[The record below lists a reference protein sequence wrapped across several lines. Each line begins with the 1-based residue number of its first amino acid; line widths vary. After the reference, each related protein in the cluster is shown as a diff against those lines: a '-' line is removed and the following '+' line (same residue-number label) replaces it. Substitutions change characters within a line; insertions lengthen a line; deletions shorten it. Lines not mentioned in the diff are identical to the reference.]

1 MNSLIAESLSQGKYV
16 TIDDRIGYGISTSEK
31 HESIFFDASICK
43 EVITWKES
51 SCDVDIK
58 GDIHF
63 IIFPEG
69 YMPELSYDGVVFK
82 YHHNY
87 NNDPTTSMLVIA
99 DTENLYTSYKWYCD
113 HINDKLPSTVVRSV
127 HKWDPR
133 NEYWKNKGVYRDT
146 NLGTIVGMES
156 IFDAVMKD
164 IKIIQEKKEILDILG
179 MSPSANYLLV
189 SRPGMGKTSLIRAVC
204 TALNVGMHIIDVDAM
219 MSSNP
224 EEIFQKTTNSNKI
237 SVYLFE
243 DFDRY
248 LDTAKDEQ
256 MAGLLNA
263 LDGVETMPSSIRF
276 FTANSHISGEKME
289 AFLSRMRRN
298 ITLPSHNLDAYLR
311 SIRTVFPSL
320 NQEEQDQIA
329 HLFSVKDITMRV
341 ANQILCAAMI
351 YDEPMNYILTAI
363 SDSSRTQPIKIIE
376 KVDVEEDEY
385 ESSYDE

>member
-1 MNSLIAESLSQGKYV
+1 
-16 TIDDRIGYGISTSEK
+16 
-31 HESIFFDASICK
+31 
-43 EVITWKES
+43 
-51 SCDVDIK
+51 
-58 GDIHF
+58 
-63 IIFPEG
+63 
-69 YMPELSYDGVVFK
+69 
-82 YHHNY
+82 
-87 NNDPTTSMLVIA
+87 
-99 DTENLYTSYKWYCD
+99 
-113 HINDKLPSTVVRSV
+113 
-127 HKWDPR
+127 
-133 NEYWKNKGVYRDT
+133 
-146 NLGTIVGMES
+146 
-156 IFDAVMKD
+156 
-164 IKIIQEKKEILDILG
+164 
-179 MSPSANYLLV
+179 
-189 SRPGMGKTSLIRAVC
+189 MGKTSLIRAVC

-351 YDEPMNYILTAI
+351 YDEPTNYILTAI
-363 SDSSRTQPIKIIE
+363 SDTSRTQPTKIIE

-385 ESSYDE
+385 ESSSYDE